1 MRLFGS
7 WVALITPFNEDNS
20 INFEGIKELV
30 DFHINNGTD
39 GILFLG
45 TTGENPAID
54 YNEKIKIIEYGIKYV
69 NGRIKTMVGSG
80 TNNTNQT
87 IEMTEIAKSAGADFA
102 LVITPYYNKPNQ
114 EGLFRHFSKVSDSV
128 DIPMV
133 IYNVPGRT
141 GVKILADTL
150 SRLTIKTNI
159 VAVKE
164 ASGDVDLASEMI
176 LKTEGKIDIISGN
189 DSLTIPLISIGCT
202 GVISVIANIIPD
214 YVSKMVHYALNSDWE
229 KAKELHYK
237 LFLLSKAMFIETN
250 PIPVKTA
257 ANIMKLPS
265 GHLRL
270 PLGPMSEENKQKLV
284 YAMNVFGIK

>member
-1 MRLFGS
+1 VRLFGS
-7 WVALITPFNEDNS
+7 WVALITPFSQDNS
-20 INFEGIKELV
+20 INFEGIKKLI
-30 DFHINNGTD
+30 DFHIDNGTD

-54 YNEKIKIIEYGIKYV
+54 YNEKIEIIEYGIKHV
-69 NGRIKTMVGSG
+69 NGRIQTMVGSG
-80 TNNTNQT
+80 TNNTNQS
-87 IEMTEIAKSAGADFA
+87 IEMTEIARSAGADFA

-114 EGLFRHFSKVSDSV
+114 EGLYRHFSKVSDSV
-128 DIPMV
+128 DIPIV

-141 GVKILADTL
+141 GVKIFPDTL
-150 SRLTIKTNI
+150 SRLTTKTNI

-189 DSLTIPLISIGCT
+189 DSLTVPLISIGCT
-202 GVISVIANIIPD
+202 GVISVIANIVPD

-237 LFLLSKAMFIETN
+237 LLLLSKAMFIETN

-265 GHLRL
+265 GPLRL
-270 PLGPMSEENKQKLV
+270 PLGPISEDNRQKLI
-284 YAMNVFGIK
+284 YAMNAFGIK